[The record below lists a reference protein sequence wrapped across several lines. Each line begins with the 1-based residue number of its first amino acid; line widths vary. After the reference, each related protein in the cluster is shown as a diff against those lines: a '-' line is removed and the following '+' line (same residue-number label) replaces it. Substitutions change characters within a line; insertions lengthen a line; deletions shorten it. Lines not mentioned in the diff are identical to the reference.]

1 MAMMSLQQQFR
12 RFFAWGLSGLLA
24 AALLSPAICLWG
36 ASPVQAA
43 PVMAA
48 DDHGDHGHP
57 EDILH
62 GDAKPQLEDP
72 SEFRSDKALFTL
84 VVFGL
89 MLLGLYTLAWKP
101 IMEALKRRERTI
113 AESVEA
119 AQRASAEATSKLD
132 EYQRQLSEARQE
144 AQRIVADARQ
154 AAEATKER
162 MLVEAKEESARQV
175 ERGLQQ
181 IEVATQSALAELTST
196 STDLAFDL
204 ARRVVG
210 REMRP
215 EDHQQLV
222 QEMLGKLPSRN

>member
-1 MAMMSLQQQFR
+1 MAIMSLQQ
-12 RFFAWGLSGLLA
+12 RFGWFTAWGLSGLVAFAVLTPGFGLFGAA
-24 AALLSPAICLWG
+24 AALGAPA
-36 ASPVQAA
+36 V
-43 PVMAA
+43 AA

-119 AQRASAEATSKLD
+119 AQRASAEATAKLD
-132 EYQRQLSEARQE
+132 EYQRQLNEARQE
-144 AQRIVADARQ
+144 AQRIMAEARQ

-162 MLVEAKEESARQV
+162 MLTEAKEESARQV

-222 QEMLGKLPSRN
+222 QEVLGKLPSRN

>member
-1 MAMMSLQQQFR
+1 MVSLQQQFGR
-12 RFFAWGLSGLLA
+12 LTAWGLNGLLVV
-24 AALLSPAICLWG
+24 ALLSPAFVFWG
-36 ASPVQAA
+36 GSPVHGS
-43 PVMAA
+43 PLMVA

-89 MLLGLYTLAWKP
+89 MLFGLYALAWKP

-119 AQRASAEATSKLD
+119 AQRASAEATTKLQ
-132 EYQRQLSEARQE
+132 EYQQQLNEARQE
-144 AQRIVADARQ
+144 AQRIVAEARQ

-162 MLVEAKEESARQV
+162 MLNEAKEESARQI

-181 IEVATQSALAELTST
+181 IEVATQTALAELTST

-222 QEMLGKLPSRN
+222 QEVLGKLPSRN